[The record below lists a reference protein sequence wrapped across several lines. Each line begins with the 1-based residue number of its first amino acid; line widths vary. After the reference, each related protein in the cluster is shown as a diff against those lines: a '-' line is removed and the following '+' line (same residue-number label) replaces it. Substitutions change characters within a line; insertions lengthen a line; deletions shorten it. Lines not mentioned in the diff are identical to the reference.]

1 MNYQVTPE
9 FKTQVAEILAT
20 QKFSTV
26 FPYMNLINREGF
38 NYTEEEL
45 NSLVQ
50 FVGEFPYSAVA
61 EFFTTL
67 ASHVNQEDN
76 LNAVEPSVENTFE
89 NTVEATET
97 IEATETVEATEA

>member
-26 FPYMNLINREGF
+26 FPYMNLINRDGF
-38 NYTEEEL
+38 VYSEEEL
-45 NSLVQ
+45 NSIVQ
-50 FVGEFPYSAVA
+50 FVGEFPYSTVA
-61 EFFTTL
+61 EFFNGL
-67 ASHVNQEDN
+67 SAHVSQEGN
-76 LNAVEPSVENTFE
+76 LNAVEPSVE

-97 IEATETVEATEA
+97 IEATETEA